1 MNMKF
6 KNLLTQFLWWQCV
19 LSARVNELCVKVSA
33 QDLSCHPDTNF
44 FYKDISIALAWKP
57 SMRNQKEQI
66 PTSNF
71 AVTHPSQPLP
81 KGSLYRLIYLCNQCL
96 IGTKSKERI
105 ADTCPRYM
113 VKTSRK
119 RQNGAWGKQGTH
131 LTKCSPKP
139 TESFCRGANGR
150 SCLSMG
156 DLWYFME
163 TTYER
168 YSISSDSWWDLW

>member
-1 MNMKF
+1 MCPIG
-6 KNLLTQFLWWQCV
+6 QRLW
-19 LSARVNELCVKVSA
+19 VNELCVKVSA
-33 QDLSCHPDTNF
+33 QDLSCHPDANF
-44 FYKDISIALAWKP
+44 FYKDVSIALAWKP

-81 KGSLYRLIYLCNQCL
+81 MGSLYRLIYLCNQCL

-131 LTKCSPKP
+131 LIKCSPKP